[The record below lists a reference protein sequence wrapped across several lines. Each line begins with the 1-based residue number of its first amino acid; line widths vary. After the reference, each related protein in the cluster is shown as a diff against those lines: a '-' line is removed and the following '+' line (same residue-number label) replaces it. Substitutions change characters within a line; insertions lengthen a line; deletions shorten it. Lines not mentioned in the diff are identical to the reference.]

1 MPSVPSLDTALSS
14 LFIAS
19 NKSLSVLWK
28 TSSVFIWFSVNDFFY
43 RSVNRESFLL
53 FQWLIFLFWLLLALF
68 SSGSLPMLFVLLL
81 LFLIFNIIRMNSFN
95 IMNRS
100 FSQFVNIACLLSSSS
115 SILYSP
121 KTHQSI
127 FCHSRTLCS

>member
-14 LFIAS
+14 LSIAS

-53 FQWLIFLFWLLLALF
+53 FQWLLFLSWLLLALF

-81 LFLIFNIIRMNSFN
+81 LFFIFNIMRMNSFN

-100 FSQFVNIACLLSSSS
+100 FSQFVNIVCLLSSSS

-121 KTHQSI
+121 NTHQSI